1 MGNIFKTSSSLVS
14 GFSYVAHIMHMPCMG
29 FVQNF
34 FSLLVLLEKNVKQRT
49 KLFEKIPLF
58 SIKQPNLAIKIR

>member
-34 FSLLVLLEKNVKQRT
+34 SFITCTFGKNLKQST

-58 SIKQPNLAIKIR
+58 SIKQLNLAIKIR